1 MNSLTSALYK
11 AEYAQR
17 MQASEPSSNP
27 ERYAADKL
35 LRLSC
40 AELLLGMYVF
50 ELDCAWSK
58 TPFAMGGFHL
68 KNVED
73 IAILTKHCKHVVI
86 DTNKGVQPRKRRKDQ
101 LTILSSAR
109 RAVSGSSSFKINRD
123 AYPVTKSIKQQID
136 KAHRLHLTLKADF
149 AEQALKVRS
158 GKEMDLPLLE
168 QSMFGII
175 ESVIANPQT
184 HIWLLNTNPANRTG
198 TDYCVRAAIW
208 AVVLA
213 RQVGLP
219 IRELKILCVGT
230 LLADIGM
237 QLLPERLVNKRGP
250 FRKKEFLAYR
260 KHIEFGVELVSHYP
274 DLDDRVAGIIN
285 CHHERQ
291 DGLGFPRKL
300 SGKQIPLLAR
310 FANLAYCFERLLCS
324 NADGPPTPP
333 SKALTKL
340 YKQRTLKFP
349 EQLVVELIHVM
360 GTYPI
365 GSLITLSTGEVGLVL
380 EQNLQE
386 RLSPKIAVLTDS
398 RKVLLE
404 EPVVIDLANQGKSKN
419 DRSIVSSY
427 KSQNAATRL
436 GGDKDLDP
444 RNYSLRFFGR
454 RVGIGPFSVRF

>member
-1 MNSLTSALYK
+1 
-11 AEYAQR
+11 
-17 MQASEPSSNP
+17 MQFSEPSINP
-27 ERYAADKL
+27 ERYSADNL

-40 AELLLGMYVF
+40 AELLLGMFVY

-58 TPFAMGGFHL
+58 TPFPMDGFHV

-73 IAILTKHCKHVVI
+73 IEVLTKYCKHVVI
-86 DTNKGVQPRKRRKDQ
+86 DTNKGVQPRKGRKEQ

-109 RAVSGSSSFKINRD
+109 RAAPNSISIKVNRD
-123 AYPVTKSIKQQID
+123 AYPVTRSIKQEID
-136 KAHRLHLTLKADF
+136 KAHRLHLTLKTEFTA
-149 AEQALKVRS
+149 QALGVRN
-158 GKEMDLPLLE
+158 GEDMDMLAL
-168 QSMFGII
+168 QKSIDGVIS
-175 ESVIANPQT
+175 SVIANPQT
-184 HIWLLNTNPANRTG
+184 HIWLLNTDPEDKADTH
-198 TDYCVRAAIW
+198 YCVRAAIW
-208 AVVLA
+208 AIVLA

-219 IRELKILCVGT
+219 EREIKILGLGT

-237 QLLPERLVNKRGP
+237 QLLPERLVNKQGP

-260 KHIEFGVELVSHYP
+260 KHVDFGLELISHYP
-274 DLDDRVAGIIN
+274 DLDNQVSTIIK

-300 SGKQIPLLAR
+300 RGKQIPLLAR
-310 FANLAYCFERLLCS
+310 FANVAYCFERLLCS
-324 NADGPPTPP
+324 NGKGASTPP

-365 GSLITLSTGEVGLVL
+365 GSLLTLSTGEVGLVL

-386 RLSPKIAVLTDS
+386 RLSPKIAVLTDTE
-398 RKVLLE
+398 KNLLKD
-404 EPVVIDLANQGKSKN
+404 PVVVDLANQGKSKI

-427 KSQNAATRL
+427 KSKNPAKGL
-436 GGDKDLDP
+436 GDGKDLDP
-444 RNYSLRFFGR
+444 RNYSFSFFGK
-454 RVGIGPFSVRF
+454 RVGFGSFSVRL

>member
-1 MNSLTSALYK
+1 MKS
-11 AEYAQR
+11 
-17 MQASEPSSNP
+17 SEPSSNS
-27 ERYAADKL
+27 ERYAADNL

-40 AELLLGMYVF
+40 AELLLGMFVF

-58 TPFAMGGFHL
+58 TPFDMGGFHL

-73 IAILTKHCKHVVI
+73 IEILTKHCKHVVI
-86 DTNKGVQPRKRRKDQ
+86 DTNKGVQPRKARKDQ

-109 RAVSGSSSFKINRD
+109 KAAPESGSLKIDRD
-123 AYPVTKSIKQQID
+123 AYPVTRSIKQEID
-136 KAHRLHLTLKADF
+136 KAHRLHLTLKAEF
-149 AEQALKVRS
+149 AEQALGVRN
-158 GKEMDLPLLE
+158 GKELDLLLLE
-168 QSMFGII
+168 KSMNGII
-175 ESVIANPQT
+175 DSTIANPQT
-184 HIWLLNTNPANRTG
+184 HIWLLNTDPTDRTD

-219 IRELKILCVGT
+219 TPEMKILCTGT
-230 LLADIGM
+230 LPADIGL

-260 KHIEFGVELVSHYP
+260 KHIDFGVELISHYP
-274 DLDDRVAGIIN
+274 DLDDRVTGIIH

-291 DGLGFPRKL
+291 DGLGFPNKL
-300 SGKQIPLLAR
+300 RGKQIPLLAR
-310 FANLAYCFERLLCS
+310 FANLAYCFERLLGS
-324 NADGPPTPP
+324 NGEGPATPP

-340 YKQRTLKFP
+340 YKQRALKFP
-349 EQLVVELIHVM
+349 EQLIVEMIHVM

-386 RLSPKIAVLTDS
+386 KLSPKIAVLTDAS
-398 RKVLLE
+398 KALLDDPDVL
-404 EPVVIDLANQGKSKN
+404 DLANQGKTKI

-427 KSQNAATRL
+427 RSQNSSKRL
-436 GGDKDLDP
+436 GDGKDLDP
-444 RNYSLRFFGR
+444 RNYSLSFFGK
-454 RVGIGPFSVRF
+454 RVGLGPFLVRL

>member
-1 MNSLTSALYK
+1 
-11 AEYAQR
+11 
-17 MQASEPSSNP
+17 MQDSKLSSNP
-27 ERYAADKL
+27 GRYAADNL

-40 AELLLGMYVF
+40 AELLLGMFVF

-73 IAILTKHCKHVVI
+73 IEILSKHCKHVVI
-86 DTNKGVQPRKRRKDQ
+86 DTNKGVQPRKARKDK

-109 RAVSGSSSFKINRD
+109 RAAPESSTFKIDRD
-123 AYPVTKSIKQQID
+123 AYPVTRSIKQQID
-136 KAHRLHLTLKADF
+136 KAHRLHLTLKKDF
-149 AEQALKVRS
+149 AEQALAVRK
-158 GKEMDLPLLE
+158 GDEMDLPLLE
-168 QSMFGII
+168 KSVDRII
-175 ESVIANPQT
+175 ASVIVNPQT
-184 HIWLLNTNPANRTG
+184 HIWLLNTDPADRAD
-198 TDYCVRAAIW
+198 TDYCARAAIW

-219 IRELKILCVGT
+219 THEMKILCVGT

-260 KHIEFGVELVSHYP
+260 KHVEFGVELISHYP
-274 DLDDRVAGIIN
+274 DLDDRVTAIIK

-291 DGLGFPRKL
+291 DGLGFPAKL
-300 SGKQIPLLAR
+300 RGKQIPLLAR
-310 FANLAYCFERLLCS
+310 FANLAYCFERLLGS
-324 NADGPPTPP
+324 NGEGSATPP

-340 YKQRTLKFP
+340 YKQRALKFP
-349 EQLVVELIHVM
+349 EQQIVELIHVM

-365 GSLITLSTGEVGLVL
+365 GSLITLSSGEVGLVL

-386 RLSPKIAVLTDS
+386 RLSPKIAVLTD
-398 RKVLLE
+398 RHKGLLKG
-404 EPVVIDLANQGKSKN
+404 PVVVDLANQGKSKI

-427 KSQNAATRL
+427 RSQNSSRRL
-436 GGDKDLDP
+436 GDGKDLDP
-444 RNYSLRFFGR
+444 RNYSLSFFGK
-454 RVGIGPFSVRF
+454 RVGIGSFSVRF

>member
-1 MNSLTSALYK
+1 
-11 AEYAQR
+11 
-17 MQASEPSSNP
+17 MQFSEPSSNS
-27 ERYAADKL
+27 ERYAADNL

-40 AELLLGMYVF
+40 TELLLGMFVF

-58 TPFAMGGFHL
+58 TPFAMGGFHV

-73 IAILTKHCKHVVI
+73 IEILSKHCKHVII

-109 RAVSGSSSFKINRD
+109 RAAPESNSVKIDRD
-123 AYPVTKSIKQQID
+123 AYPVTRSIKQQID
-136 KAHRLHLTLKADF
+136 QARRLHLTLKADF
-149 AEQALKVRS
+149 AEQALAVRN
-158 GKEMDLPLLE
+158 GTEMDLSIL
-168 QSMFGII
+168 QMSIAGII
-175 ESVIANPQT
+175 ASVVANPQT
-184 HIWLLNTNPANRTG
+184 HIWLLNTDPADRAD

-213 RQVGLP
+213 RQVGLST
-219 IRELKILCVGT
+219 REIKILAVGT

-260 KHIEFGVELVSHYP
+260 KHIDFGLELIAQYP
-274 DLDDRVAGIIN
+274 DLDDRVTAIIH

-300 SGKQIPLLAR
+300 RGKQIPLLAR
-310 FANLAYCFERLLCS
+310 FANLAYCFERLLRS
-324 NADGPPTPP
+324 NGEGPSTPP

-365 GSLITLSTGEVGLVL
+365 GSLVALSSAEVGLVL
-380 EQNLQE
+380 EQNLAE

-398 RKVLLE
+398 RKVLLQD
-404 EPVVIDLANQGKSKN
+404 PIVIDLANQGKSKI

-427 KSQNAATRL
+427 RSQNCSKRL
-436 GGDKDLDP
+436 GDSKDLDP
-444 RNYSLRFFGR
+444 RNYSFSFFGK
-454 RVGIGPFSVRF
+454 RVGIGPFSIRF